1 MPRPPTALRIWLK
14 RLLVAA
20 LGLAGTYLLL
30 AHLFLMTPLGPWAV
44 NRRPERLTVTWESA
58 WSLWPGEVRVRG
70 LRVRGKTRRVSWS
83 FEADRG
89 RGWIDLAGLLV
100 RRFEVRGFE
109 GEGVRSSTSREPAAA
124 GPPARPAARR
134 RRKPWTVRF
143 PDVSLAGVREIGING
158 FRFEGDGRAAGGFSI
173 TLGGPFHLEPTS
185 LALKS
190 ARLSRGE
197 VPLASG
203 LDLAAEATIGPYVV
217 RKHPGLAAFDF
228 LTGTLTAR
236 GDADLVK
243 LLGGSNGS
251 LAVDLRMDRGRL
263 ATGTLARLR
272 SPEGTAVLSVSG
284 GVLELDAAFR
294 DPVVGRGRGRPPFLQ
309 AASLRLGSTTR
320 ELRPSRLLAA
330 ARRTGRV
337 EALRAVS
344 LVSDISF
351 EELRLAGTAGRT
363 SWQIAADRGSGRIAL
378 AELLRRRV
386 ALAGLDAEG
395 ITAGAARGPERPP
408 GETRK
413 RPWSV
418 EVEGARLAEVRAL
431 SLDDLLLEGNAL
443 LAGSFALGP
452 EGRFGLKDATASLA
466 AGRLTRS
473 GEELARNLAVR
484 IEAGAAP
491 FSPRENPGMAA
502 LRFVSGTLRAEGR
515 IAQRGPGRMGTLDAD
530 VRLDRGR
537 LTPGTR
543 AALRVRLPSAVSSAN
558 PLAVNL
564 ALEPGKAGPRLRA
577 AAEGRDVSMG
587 FLRCGV
593 FRLSADSPEVD
604 LAKLLTD
611 AREIRASGEIPAL
624 AANLRVE
631 GLRLET
637 PAGRLFWRGVL
648 DRGTGRLDLPAL
660 QRREI
665 VLGDV
670 RGEGFSLRLE
680 PMREPARRSAAARP
694 WSLSLGETRFTR
706 VRELALGD
714 QRILGSGRL
723 DGRLTFSSRGELDL
737 RKLVFDI
744 PAGRM
749 VVGGETVARDL
760 AIHTEVR
767 LAPLILAG
775 AERAEI
781 LRRLTVTGD
790 VRGQVASL
798 GFLDR
803 YLKKDPRLGIEGQGR
818 LDAKA
823 RLAGGRLLPGTRLR
837 IDRARVQAE
846 YLESRATG
854 DALVTGS
861 VEKNRAVLRVLFDR
875 FQSALRDQRDAPAH
889 LRGRGL
895 RLAVSSSDLDLA
907 TPVSDLRATI
917 DLPEAEVVNLDAYN
931 AYLPPGTGVEI
942 LGGAGRLSSRLD
954 LDVASG
960 RARGEV
966 SLTSSAVRVQFQDVE
981 IQGDLNLKALLS
993 GSRFQTHGFRLDG
1006 TRLDLRQVVLREIGE
1021 PEENGEAGW
1030 WARLELTDGDLDW
1043 KRPFGLRSSARLS
1056 MRDSGLFL
1064 SLFSR
1069 KRNFLSWFKDLLTVR
1084 DLTALADVRL
1094 REGAIEIDPLH
1105 VTGGKL
1111 DLRSRLRFTRE
1122 SKRGDLLLR
1131 WGRFTTGIELRDGK
1145 RDFKLVRPVEWYE
1158 AGGGLE

>member
-14 RLLVAA
+14 RLFFAA

-30 AHLFLMTPLGPWAV
+30 ANLFLKTPLGPWAV

-58 WSLWPGEVRVRG
+58 WSPWPGEVRVRG
-70 LRVRGKTRRVSWS
+70 LAVRGKARRVSWS

-109 GEGVRSSTSREPAAA
+109 GEGVRSTTSREPATA
-124 GPPARPAARR
+124 GPPSQPPARKRR
-134 RRKPWTVRF
+134 RSWTVRF
-143 PDVSLAGVREIGING
+143 TDVSLAQVREIGING
-158 FRFEGDGRAAGGFSI
+158 FRFEGSGTAAGAFSF
-173 TLGGPFHLEPTS
+173 TLGGPFRLEPTS
-185 LALKS
+185 LTLKS

-197 VPLASG
+197 TPLASG
-203 LDLAAEATIGPYVV
+203 LDLMAEAAIGPYAV
-217 RKHPGLAAFDF
+217 REHPGLAAFDF
-228 LTGTLTAR
+228 VTGTLTAR
-236 GDADLVK
+236 GDAALMA
-243 LLGGSNGS
+243 LLGGSDGS

-263 ATGTLARLR
+263 APGTRVRLR
-272 SPEGTAVLSVSG
+272 SPEGTALLAVSG
-284 GVLELDAAFR
+284 DLLKLDAAFR
-294 DPVVGRGRGRPPFLQ
+294 NPVAGRGGGRPPFLQ
-309 AASLRLGSTTR
+309 AASLHLDSTTR
-320 ELRPSRLLAA
+320 ELRPSRLLAPV
-330 ARRTGRV
+330 RRTGRA

-344 LVSDISF
+344 LVSDVSF

-363 SWQIAADRGSGRIAL
+363 SWRIAANRGSGRIAL

-386 ALAGLDAEG
+386 VLAGLDAEG
-395 ITAGAARGPERPP
+395 ITAGAVRGPARPP
-408 GETRK
+408 GEPRR

-418 EVEGARLAEVRAL
+418 DVEGARLSEVRSL
-431 SLDDLLLEGNAL
+431 SLDDFHVEGIAL
-443 LAGSFALGP
+443 LTGSFALGP
-452 EGRFGLKDATASLA
+452 EGTFGLKDATASLA

-484 IEAGAAP
+484 IEAEAAP
-491 FSPRENPGMAA
+491 FSPRKNPGMAA
-502 LRFVSGTLRAEGR
+502 LHYVSGTLRAEGR

-530 VRLDRGR
+530 LRLDHGR

-543 AALRVRLPSAVSSAN
+543 AAIRIRPFAAVSSAN
-558 PLAVNL
+558 PLTVTLAVD
-564 ALEPGKAGPRLRA
+564 PGEAGPRLRA
-577 AAEGRDVSMG
+577 AAEGRNVSMG

-624 AANLRVE
+624 AADLRVE
-631 GLRLET
+631 DFRLET
-637 PAGRLFWRGVL
+637 PAGRLFWHGVL

-665 VLGDV
+665 VLDGV

-680 PMREPARRSAAARP
+680 PMREATPRSAASRP
-694 WSLSLGETRFTR
+694 WSLRLGEARFTR
-706 VRELALGD
+706 VRELALGGH
-714 QRILGSGRL
+714 RILGTGRL
-723 DGRLTFSSRGELDL
+723 EGRISFSSRGELDL
-737 RKLVFDI
+737 QKLAFDL

-749 VVGGETVARDL
+749 VVGRKTVARDL
-760 AIHTEVR
+760 AVHTEVR
-767 LAPLILAG
+767 LAPLVLAG
-775 AERAEI
+775 AQRAEI
-781 LRRLTVTGD
+781 LRRLTLTGD
-790 VRGQVASL
+790 VRSQVSSL

-803 YLKKDPRLGIEGQGR
+803 YFKKDPWLGIEGRGR
-818 LDAKA
+818 LEAKA

-854 DALVTGS
+854 EALVTGS
-861 VEKNRAVLRVLFDR
+861 VEKNRAVLEVLFDR
-875 FQSALRDQRDAPAH
+875 FQSALRDRRGAPAH

-907 TPVSDLRATI
+907 TPVTDLRATI
-917 DLPEAEVVNLDAYN
+917 DLPEAEVMNLQAYN
-931 AYLPPGTGVEI
+931 AYLPAGTGVEI
-942 LGGAGRLSSRLD
+942 LGGAGRLRSRLD
-954 LDVASG
+954 VDVA
-960 RARGEV
+960 AQKAKGEV

-981 IQGDLNLKALLS
+981 IQGDLNLRALLS

-1006 TRLDLRQVVLREIGE
+1006 TRLELSQVILRETGE
-1021 PEENGEAGW
+1021 PEGQGEAGW

-1043 KRPFGLRSSARLS
+1043 KRPFGLRSSARLT
-1056 MRDSGLFL
+1056 MRDSGFLL
-1064 SLFSR
+1064 SLFAR
-1069 KRNFLSWFKDLLTVR
+1069 KRNFLAWFEDLLTVR
-1084 DLTALADVRL
+1084 DLTAVGDIRL

-1131 WGRFTTGIELRDGK
+1131 WGRFTAGIELRDGK

-1158 AGGGLE
+1158 GGGGLE

>member
-1 MPRPPTALRIWLK
+1 MPRPPTALRTWLK
-14 RLLVAA
+14 RLFFAA
-20 LGLAGTYLLL
+20 VGLAGTYLLL
-30 AHLFLMTPLGPWAV
+30 ANLFLKTPLGPWAV

-58 WSLWPGEVRVRG
+58 WSPWPGEVRVRG
-70 LRVRGKTRRVSWS
+70 LTVRGKTRRVSWS

-89 RGWIDLAGLLV
+89 RGWIDLPGLLA

-109 GEGVRSSTSREPAAA
+109 GEGVRSTTSREPAAA
-124 GPPARPAARR
+124 GPPARPPARR

-143 PDVSLAGVREIGING
+143 TDVSLARVREIQING
-158 FRFEGDGRAAGGFSI
+158 FRFEGAGTAAGGFS
-173 TLGGPFHLEPTS
+173 TTMGGPFRLDSTS
-185 LALKS
+185 LILKS
-190 ARLSRGE
+190 ARLSRGGT
-197 VPLASG
+197 LLSSG
-203 LDLAAEATIGPYVV
+203 LDLTAEAAIGPYVV
-217 RKHPGLAAFDF
+217 REHPGLAAFDF
-228 LTGTLTAR
+228 VTGTLTAR
-236 GDADLVK
+236 GDADFVA
-243 LLGGSNGS
+243 LLGGSDGS

-263 ATGTLARLR
+263 AAGTRLR
-272 SPEGTAVLSVSG
+272 LRASEGTAVLAVSG
-284 GVLELDAAFR
+284 GILELDAAFR
-294 DPVVGRGRGRPPFLQ
+294 NLRVGRGGGRLPFLR

-330 ARRTGRV
+330 VRRTGRA
-337 EALRAVS
+337 EALRAVG
-344 LVSDISF
+344 LVSDVTF
-351 EELRLAGTAGRT
+351 EELRLAATAGRT
-363 SWQIAADRGSGRIAL
+363 SWRIAADRGSGRIAL
-378 AELLRRRV
+378 AELMRRRV
-386 ALAGLDAEG
+386 VLTGLRAEG
-395 ITAGAARGPERPP
+395 IAAGAVRGPGRPP
-408 GETRK
+408 GEPRR

-418 EVEGARLAEVRAL
+418 DVDGARLSEVRSL
-431 SLDDLLLEGNAL
+431 SLDDFLLEGNAL

-452 EGRFGLKDATASLA
+452 EGRFGSKDATATLA

-473 GEELARNLAVR
+473 GEELARNLVVR
-484 IEAGAAP
+484 IEAGVAP
-491 FSPRENPGMAA
+491 FLPRENPGMAA

-543 AALRVRLPSAVSSAN
+543 AAIRIRPPGAVSSAN
-558 PLAVNL
+558 PLTVTLAV
-564 ALEPGKAGPRLRA
+564 EPGKAGPRLLA
-577 AAEGRDVSMG
+577 TAEGRDVSMG

-593 FRLSADSPEVD
+593 FRLSTDSPEVD
-604 LAKLLTD
+604 LAKILTD

-624 AANLRVE
+624 AADLRVE
-631 GLRLET
+631 DFRLET
-637 PAGRLFWRGVL
+637 PAGRLFWRAVL

-665 VLGDV
+665 VLDEV

-680 PMREPARRSAAARP
+680 PIQETARRSAQP
-694 WSLSLGETRFTR
+694 WSLRLGDTRFTR

-723 DGRLTFSSRGELDL
+723 DGRLTFSARGELDL
-737 RKLVFDI
+737 RRLAFDI
-744 PAGRM
+744 PTGRL
-749 VVGGETVARDL
+749 VVGRKTVARDL

-767 LAPLILAG
+767 LAPLVLAG
-775 AERAEI
+775 AQRAEI
-781 LRRLTVTGD
+781 LRRLTLTGD
-790 VRGQVASL
+790 VRGQVSSL

-803 YLKKDPRLGIEGQGR
+803 YLKKDPWLGIEGRGR

-823 RLAGGRLLPGTRLR
+823 RLSGGRLLPGTRLK

-854 DALVTGS
+854 EALVTGS
-861 VEKNRAVLRVLFDR
+861 VEKNRAVLQVLFDR
-875 FQSALRDQRDAPAH
+875 FQSALRDRRDAPAH

-917 DLPEAEVVNLDAYN
+917 DLPEAEVVSLEAYN
-931 AYLPPGTGVEI
+931 AYLPAGTGVAI
-942 LGGAGRLSSRLD
+942 LGGTGRLRSRLD
-954 LDVASG
+954 LDVA
-960 RARGEV
+960 ARKAQGEV

-981 IQGDLNLKALLS
+981 IEGNLSLRALLS
-993 GSRFQTHGFRLDG
+993 GSRFQTQGFRLDG
-1006 TRLDLRQVVLREIGE
+1006 TRLDLSQVVLRETGE
-1021 PEENGEAGW
+1021 PEEKGEAGW

-1043 KRPFGLRSSARLS
+1043 KRPFELRSSARIA
-1056 MRDSGLFL
+1056 MRDSGLLL
-1064 SLFSR
+1064 SLFAR
-1069 KRNFLSWFKDLLTVR
+1069 KKNFLAWFKDLLTVR
-1084 DLTALADVRL
+1084 DVKALADIRL
-1094 REGAIEIDPLH
+1094 REGAVEIDPLH
-1105 VTGGKL
+1105 VTGDKL

-1122 SKRGDLLLR
+1122 SRRGDLLLR